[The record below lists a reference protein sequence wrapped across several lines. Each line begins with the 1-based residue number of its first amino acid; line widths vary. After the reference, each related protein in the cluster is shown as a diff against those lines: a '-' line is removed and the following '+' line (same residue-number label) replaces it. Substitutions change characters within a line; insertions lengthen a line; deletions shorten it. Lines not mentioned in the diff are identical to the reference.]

1 MSNVSAYAEKA
12 MLDWVLLGAT
22 PTRPGTVAVGLSLG
36 APTSVSGSEMGTA
49 SGYTRKTATFGAAA
63 SPAGSATLA
72 AAVTFGPFQTAYSIT
87 APWMQAT
94 CCGMATSP
102 LRARSLPA
110 IRWSSPQA
118 LCPSPWRKRRLTWP
132 TDFFISTR
140 ANRISSLT
148 SRR

>member
-12 MLDWVLLGAT
+12 LLDWVLLGAT

-87 APWMQAT
+87 GLQVWDTNGVAVDAGNMLWYGNLAT
-94 CCGMATSP
+94 
-102 LRARSLPA
+102 ARTVASGDSLVIA
-110 IRWSSPQA
+110 SGA
-118 LCPSPWRKRRLTWP
+118 LTITL
-132 TDFFISTR
+132 
-140 ANRISSLT
+140 A
-148 SRR
+148 